1 MFVAV
6 SKGDK
11 ATGIDGTHLREAIQV
26 LHLVPVLTQD
36 STLLVANAESEQ
48 KHSVYC

>member
-11 ATGIDGTHLREAIQV
+11 ATGINGTHLREAIQV
-26 LHLVPVLTQD
+26 LHLVPVHVKD
-36 STLLVANAESEQ
+36 STLPVAFAQSE
-48 KHSVYC
+48 